1 MKWEQHSN
9 GDGCNRLKV
18 EADWSELVIDYD
30 DILAEYSKIRLPGF
44 RPGKV
49 PRSVI
54 EKRFNTEIIEDL
66 SQRAAKRLGRE
77 AVRESGA
84 ETLGAVKA
92 EEIEC
97 DRDQAFCATVS
108 FHPMPKIDLPDIKS
122 LLTDVSDSD
131 PRDQISLKL
140 LDLVDFKVPDDLVKD
155 ELALEGTNGNY
166 SRNAEWKAAKDR
178 IKLML
183 ILKQI
188 ARQEGIEINE
198 ADVNNRIAE
207 KADEFGT
214 TTKSLQ
220 AEFAKTGDMQRL
232 SNMLLAESTLDYLL
246 EINES
251 GE

>member
-9 GDGCNRLKV
+9 NDGCNRLKV
-18 EADWSELVIDYD
+18 EADWSELAVDYD
-30 DILAEYSKIRLPGF
+30 DILAEYSKVRLPGF

-54 EKRFNTEIIEDL
+54 EKRFKTEIIEDL
-66 SQRAAKRLGRE
+66 SHRAAKRLGCE

-97 DRDQAFCATVS
+97 DRDKVFRATVS
-108 FHPMPKIDLPDIKS
+108 FQPMPKIDLPDIKS
-122 LLTDVSDSD
+122 LIIDDSDSD

-140 LDLVDFKVPDDLVKD
+140 LDLVDFKVPDELVKE
-155 ELALEGTNGNY
+155 ELALEGTNGND
-166 SRNAEWKAAKDR
+166 SRSAEWKAAKDR

-188 ARQEGIEINE
+188 AQQEGIEINE
-198 ADVNNRIAE
+198 ADVNERIAE

-220 AEFAKTGDMQRL
+220 AEFAKTGDMQQL